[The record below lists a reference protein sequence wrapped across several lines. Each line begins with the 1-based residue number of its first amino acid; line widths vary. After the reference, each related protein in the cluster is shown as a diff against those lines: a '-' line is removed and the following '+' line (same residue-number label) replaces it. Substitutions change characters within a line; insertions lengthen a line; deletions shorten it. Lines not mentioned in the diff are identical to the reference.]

1 MRARRAGQ
9 ELVMHEISV
18 REVGV
23 GSTQLVH
30 RAMAALRPHHD
41 DVAAFVARVDGQQR
55 PQGYR
60 LLGAFLNAST
70 EAVGVLGLRHIS
82 NLWAGDILYV
92 DDLSTLP
99 EARRRG
105 VARALLDAVVVEARS
120 LGCAQVHL
128 DSGHQRH
135 AAHKVYLEHGFEISS
150 HHFSL
155 VLE

>member
-9 ELVMHEISV
+9 EAAMHEISV

-41 DVAAFVARVDGQQR
+41 DVAAFVSRVDGQQR

-60 LLGAFLNAST
+60 LFGAFLHAST
-70 EAVGVLGLRHIS
+70 EAVGVLGLRCIS
-82 NLWAGDILYV
+82 NLWAGDILHI

-105 VARALLDAVVVEARS
+105 AARALLDVAVAEARS
-120 LGCAQVHL
+120 LGCAQLHL

-135 AAHKVYLEHGFEISS
+135 AAHKVYLEHGFDISS